1 MKWLAES
8 FFGAV
13 AFMTRLPVPI
23 NMQGS
28 AESLASSAAFFPV
41 VGLLISGGTIAI
53 HHALARFVSLNI
65 VVFVILVFLVAITG
79 GLHEDA
85 LADAADGFGGGWEKE
100 QVLAIMRDSR
110 IGSFGALA
118 IVLALLG
125 RFVCLRDISPQRL
138 DSFLVAGEVTCRWT
152 ALPLA
157 YLLRPAR
164 EQSGQAARVAGRI
177 TPCMPGR
184 RNSSDSRN
192 SGGGP
197 RGACLP
203 GCIDC
208 HCHDGRDRCLLSQTH
223 WGSNGRLP
231 GRYDS
236 AYRNGN
242 LLHRRRSAMKEVHK
256 SDAQPFLRIWAD

>member
-1 MKWLAES
+1 MKWLTES

-23 NMQGS
+23 NLQGS
-28 AESLASSAAFFPV
+28 AEGLASSAAFFPV
-41 VGLLISGGTIAI
+41 VGLLISGGAIAMR
-53 HHALARFVSLNI
+53 HALARFVSLNV
-65 VVFVILVFLVAITG
+65 VVFVILVFLVVITG

-85 LADAADGFGGGWEKE
+85 LADAADGFGGGWDKD

-138 DSFLVAGEVTCRWT
+138 DSFLVAGQVTCRWT

-164 EQSGQAARVAGRI
+164 EGSGQGARVARGI
-177 TPCMPGR
+177 TPSCL
-184 RNSSDSRN
+184 
-192 SGGGP
+192 
-197 RGACLP
+197 GAGTIVTLV
-203 GCIDC
+203 ILAAVV
-208 HCHDGRDRCLLSQTH
+208 RLQALSVALAAIAVTAAT
-223 WGSNGRLP
+223 GF
-231 GRYDS
+231 Y
-236 AYRNGN
+236 Y
-242 LLHRRRSAMKEVHK
+242 RRRIGGVTGDCLGATIQLTELAIYFTGAV
-256 SDAQPFLRIWAD
+256 LR